1 MKFVN
6 FKIKPVEYKRQSAKL
21 LPLNLF
27 FLKKEYIFQFYS
39 TQYLFIN
46 INDMRVKSI
55 WWSSWRLVILR

>member
-27 FLKKEYIFQFYS
+27 LKEYTFS
-39 TQYLFIN
+39 NFIAL
-46 INDMRVKSI
+46 SI
-55 WWSSWRLVILR
+55 SLLI

>member
-21 LPLNLF
+21 LPLNL

-55 WWSSWRLVILR
+55 WWSS